1 MICAA
6 YGENA
11 VSHTTCKRWY
21 QKFRQ
26 GDCNLKDELR
36 AGRPQKIE
44 TDELQ
49 ALLGKL
55 KMSLAEQLGV
65 KQQAICIHLHTMGK
79 VQKESRWVLHE
90 LSEDNKNRQR
100 ETVLTLLSEF
110 RKKDFLHKIITGDEK
125 WSLYN
130 KLKRRKSWIDPGQP
144 STSTPKPYFHAKK
157 VLIWW
162 DWKDV
167 LYFELLQPWPTK

>member
-1 MICAA
+1 MIYAA

-26 GDCNLKDELR
+26 GDFSLEDEPR

-49 ALLGKL
+49 ALLNINSAQTEKE
-55 KMSLAEQLGV
+55 LAEQLGV
-65 KQQAICIHLHTMGK
+65 TQQTISVRLHTMGK
-79 VQKESRWVLHE
+79 VQKEGRWVPHE
-90 LSEDNKNRQR
+90 LSEDNKNRR
-100 ETVLTLLSEF
+100 RDTALTLLSKS

-125 WSLYN
+125 WILYDN
-130 KLKRRKSWIDPGQP
+130 PKRRKSWVDPGQP
-144 STSTPKPYFHAKK
+144 STSTPKPNIHAKK
-157 VLIWW
+157 VL
-162 DWKDV
+162 
-167 LYFELLQPWPTK
+167 LYI